1 MKKTLVAL
9 AALAATGAFA
19 QSSVTIFGAVDA
31 SFNSATADL
40 AGPNG
45 TSHSESKQ
53 SLASS
58 QLGSSK
64 LGFTGSEDLGGGLR
78 ANFKLEGGLYNDI
91 GAGKATSTNN
101 QPGGSTGVGGLTF
114 QRRSYV
120 GLSGGWGEI
129 KLGREYVN
137 TFLGVQAA
145 TDPFGTNGPADSTQM
160 MLLVGSV
167 AGKAGGAEVNASNM
181 ITYITPDM
189 SGFSANLQY
198 FMGENTSGA
207 SNSDDGNGY
216 SITGQYAKGPLF
228 VSLGELGIKYNQLT
242 SANVA
247 TGLGD
252 FKLDSFSISYNF
264 GMAKLGYTWA
274 HEGVTAMANTGADW
288 KNDSN
293 LIGVT
298 VPYGAFNFK
307 GSYIWATNNFNAAKN
322 DTKGELFGLGVDYAL
337 SKRSVLY
344 ATYGNIKNHDGG
356 NLYGTGVVAG
366 TLAADA
372 STSNLAIGMYHAF

>member
-19 QSSVTIFGAVDA
+19 QSTVTIFGAVDA
-31 SFNSATADL
+31 SYNYAAGDILNAD
-40 AGPNG
+40 G
-45 TSHSESKQ
+45 TSSNQSKN

-78 ANFKLEGGLYNDI
+78 ANFKLEGGLNNDW
-91 GAGKATSTNN
+91 GGGKGTNSNN
-101 QPGGSTGVGGLTF
+101 QPSGATTAGGLTF

-120 GLSGGWGEI
+120 GLSGTWGEV

-145 TDPFGTNGPADSTQM
+145 VDPFGTNGPADSTQM

-167 AGKAGGAEVNASNM
+167 VGKAGGAEVNASNM

-198 FMGENTSGA
+198 FFGENTSGK
-207 SNSDDGNGY
+207 SNSDDGTGY
-216 SITGQYAKGPLF
+216 SLTGQYAKGPLF
-228 VSLGELGIKYNQLT
+228 VSLGEMGIKYNQLT
-242 SANVA
+242 SANVPS
-247 TGLGD
+247 GFGD
-252 FKLDSFSISYNF
+252 FKLDAFSISYNF
-264 GMAKLGYTWA
+264 GMAKLAYTWA
-274 HEGVTAMANTGADW
+274 HEGVTAMANTGPDW

-293 LIGVT
+293 LIGLT
-298 VPYGAFNFK
+298 VPYGAWNFK
-307 GSYIWATNNFNAAKN
+307 GSYIWATNNYNAAKN

-344 ATYGNIKNHDGG
+344 ATYGGIKNHDGG
-356 NLYGTGVVAG
+356 NLYGTGVIAG

-372 STSNLAIGMYHAF
+372 STTNFAIGMYHSF